1 MLFVCNYASPSL
13 IKSDVTTATFSMIG
27 HVLGSEFGPQ
37 ACGLLLC
44 PVYSY
49 GKHQLFLEEHALLK
63 ALSNSSCS
71 VDTMFQLNFDIKS
84 KTATLKSNNNQI
96 SITLFPSEDFDVQ
109 GTTLSLPHPTAPSS
123 QGLAWP
129 AANGLQWSDALACGQ
144 SVWVDVARL
153 QPFQA

>member
-1 MLFVCNYASPSL
+1 MYTYIYIFSGIVFWMYPQSSLTLVEAMLFVCNYSSPSL

-27 HVLGSEFGPQ
+27 HVLGSEFGPH

-63 ALSNSSCS
+63 ALSNASCS

-84 KTATLKSNNNQI
+84 KTVTLKSI
-96 SITLFPSEDFDVQ
+96 DIKF
-109 GTTLSLPHPTAPSS
+109 
-123 QGLAWP
+123 
-129 AANGLQWSDALACGQ
+129 
-144 SVWVDVARL
+144 
-153 QPFQA
+153 